1 MASRILP
8 FTQEA
13 YVRQRNELLEYHHTA
28 LHLRRVSEE
37 IGDAGCTGSG
47 DGAAK
52 PAVKGPGEDE
62 RDVEGDTK
70 MAGS

>member
-47 DGAAK
+47 DRAAK